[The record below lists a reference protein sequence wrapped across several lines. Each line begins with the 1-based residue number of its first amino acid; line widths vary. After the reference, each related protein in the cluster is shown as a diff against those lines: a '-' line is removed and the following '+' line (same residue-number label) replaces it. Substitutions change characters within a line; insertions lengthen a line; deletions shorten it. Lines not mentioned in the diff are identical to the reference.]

1 MTDPAMWDVA
11 TLSAAFGSGSLSP
24 VEVLSAVRA
33 RIAAFEPA
41 INALVRHD
49 DATRAAAAS
58 ESDWAAAQSEE
69 RWRRGEPL
77 GPLDGIPVT
86 VKENLARAGVAMQ
99 GLSLI
104 HI

>member
-33 RIAAFEPA
+33 RIAAFEPT

-49 DATRAAAAS
+49 AATTAALDR
-58 ESDWAAAQSEE
+58 ESALAAAQSEE
-69 RWRRGEPL
+69 RWRRGEWQQRGDRYSEIRTAETAAL
-77 GPLDGIPVT
+77 RKIEMSYIGG
-86 VKENLARAGVAMQ
+86 
-99 GLSLI
+99 
-104 HI
+104 